1 MMRAIGRFFIWLLAG
16 IGFVTTV
23 SVIAGIVVLVTQ
35 APRQAVVPERTVLW
49 LDLNQ
54 PIVEK
59 PVQTLFGKTVGVTMI
74 DMVAALDRA
83 RKDDR
88 IQGVVA
94 VMGGAPIS
102 MAQAQELADAV
113 RAFRAS
119 GKFTLAYA
127 EDLGSVW
134 NGTVD
139 YLLAGAF
146 EELWLQPSG
155 GVGLAG
161 LALETPF
168 FRGAFE
174 KVGVSPQFEQR
185 HEYKGGI
192 DPFVETGMTP
202 AIRESF
208 RTMLSSW
215 TDQLRNA
222 YRQDGRLGPGS
233 TIEAMFDGGPYL
245 AEEALARGLVDKL
258 AYWDEVETFL
268 DEQVGQDAESLSPA
282 QYNMAAA
289 AERELPVEAPRIALV
304 YGEGAILPDQPAENT
319 LFGARGFAP
328 YDVADALADA
338 LEDDSI
344 DAVVF
349 RVDSPGGAYGPS
361 DAVWREVAR
370 LRAAGKP
377 VVAVMGSVAA
387 SGGYFVSMQAD
398 KVLAQPGTI
407 TGSIGVY
414 SGKFATMGLWEKLGI
429 RWERVRVGQNAA
441 IWSGISEFS
450 ESERERF
457 RAGVDFVYDDF
468 TGKVAAARNLSPT
481 ALDAAA
487 RGRIWTGQDALR
499 VGLIDGFGGLLEA
512 VAQAKELAGFDRA
525 VEAEIVV
532 LPQEPTPFERLE
544 KMLEGGDP
552 FAQVSTLFSVP
563 DLIGVLGFRGLNAYG
578 LPPMPI
584 NGVSAHMPVF
594 RLSR

>member
-1 MMRAIGRFFIWLLAG
+1 MRAIGRFLIWLLAG
-16 IGFVTTV
+16 IGFLTTALTV
-23 SVIAGIVVLVTQ
+23 AGVVVLLTERPGVPT
-35 APRQAVVPERTVLW
+35 VPEQTVLW

-59 PVQTLFGKTVGVTMI
+59 PSQSILGKTIGVTMI

-83 RKDDR
+83 REDGR
-88 IQGVVA
+88 VQGVVA
-94 VMGGAPIS
+94 VMGGAPLS
-102 MAQAQELADAV
+102 MAQAQELADAI
-113 RAFRAS
+113 RAFRDS

-139 YLLAGAF
+139 YLLASAF
-146 EELWLQPSG
+146 EQIWLQPSG
-155 GVGLAG
+155 GVGIAG

-208 RTMLSSW
+208 QAMLSSW
-215 TDQLRNA
+215 TDQLNSG
-222 YRQDGRLGPGS
+222 YRKDGRLRQGE
-233 TIEAMFDGGPYL
+233 TVQALFDGGPYL
-245 AEEALARGLVDKL
+245 AAEALERGLVDKL
-258 AYWDEVETFL
+258 AYWDEVEAFL
-268 DEQVGQDAESLSPA
+268 DDRLGPDSDAMSPDH
-282 QYNMAAA
+282 YNMAVAS
-289 AERELPVEAPRIALV
+289 ERDLPADAPRVALV
-304 YGEGAILPDQPAENT
+304 YGEGAILPDQPSENT
-319 LFGARGFAP
+319 LFGTRGFAP

-338 LEDDSI
+338 LDDDSI

-414 SGKFATMGLWEKLGI
+414 SGKFATMGLWEKLGV
-429 RWERVRVGQNAA
+429 RWDRVRVGKNAA
-441 IWSGISEFS
+441 IWSAISEFS

-457 RAGVDFVYDDF
+457 RAGVDFVYQDF
-468 TGKVAAARNLSPT
+468 TEKVAAARGLSP
-481 ALDAAA
+481 ASLDAAA
-487 RGRIWTGQDALR
+487 RGRVWTGQDALR
-499 VGLIDGFGGLLEA
+499 AGLIDGFGGLLEA
-512 VAQAKELAGFDRA
+512 IAQAKELAGYDRT
-525 VEAEIVV
+525 VDAEIVI
-532 LPQEPTPFERLE
+532 LPMEPTPFERLE
-544 KMLEGGDP
+544 QMLEGGDP
-552 FAQVSTLFSVP
+552 FAQVSALFAAP
-563 DLIGVLGFRGLNAYG
+563 DLIGVLGFRGLNFFG
-578 LPPMPI
+578 LPPFPI
-584 NGVSAHMPVF
+584 DGVSAHMPAF
-594 RLSR
+594 RLAR

>member
-1 MMRAIGRFFIWLLAG
+1 MRAIGRFFMWLLAG
-16 IGFVTTV
+16 IGFLTMA
-23 SVIAGIVVLVTQ
+23 SVIAGVVFLVTQ
-35 APRQAVVPERTVLW
+35 SPQQPTVPERSVLW

-54 PIVEK
+54 PVVEK
-59 PVQTLFGKTVGVTMI
+59 PVQTLFGKTVGLTMI

-83 RKDDR
+83 RTDDR
-88 IQGVVA
+88 IKGVVA
-94 VMGGAPIS
+94 VIGGAPIS
-102 MAQAQELADAV
+102 MAQAQELSDAI

-119 GKFTLAYA
+119 GQFTLAYA

-155 GVGLAG
+155 GVGVAG

-208 RTMLSSW
+208 RTMLGSW
-215 TDQLRNA
+215 TEQLRKG
-222 YRQDGRLGPGS
+222 YVEDGRLAHSGS
-233 TIEAMFDGGPYL
+233 IEVLFDGGPYL
-245 AEEALARGLVDKL
+245 AKEALAMGLVDRL
-258 AYWDEVETFL
+258 AYWDEVEAFL
-268 DEQVGQDAESLSPA
+268 DGRLGPDSDSVSPA
-282 QYNMAAA
+282 HYNMAVA
-289 AERELPVEAPRIALV
+289 AELDLPPDAPRIALV
-304 YGEGAILPDQPAENT
+304 YGEGAIMPDQPGGNA
-319 LFGARGFAP
+319 LFGARGFSP

-338 LEDDSI
+338 REDESI

-370 LRAAGKP
+370 LRDAGKP
-377 VVAVMGSVAA
+377 VIAVMGSVAA

-398 KVLAQPGTI
+398 RVLAQPGTI

-414 SGKFATMGLWEKLGI
+414 SGKFATMGLWEKLGV
-429 RWERVRVGQNAA
+429 RWERVRVGRNAA

-450 ESERERF
+450 ESERRRF
-457 RAGVDFVYDDF
+457 RAGVDFVYEDF
-468 TGKVAAARNLSPT
+468 TRKVADARDLSPES
-481 ALDAAA
+481 LDAAA
-487 RGRIWTGQDALR
+487 RGRIWTGRDALKM
-499 VGLIDGFGGLLEA
+499 GLIDGFGGLLEA
-512 VAQAKELAGFDRA
+512 VAQAKEMAGFDRSA
-525 VEAEIVV
+525 EAEIVI
-532 LPQEPTPFERLE
+532 LPHEPTPVERLE
-544 KMLEGGDP
+544 QVLEGGDP
-552 FAQVSTLFSVP
+552 FAQVSALFSAP
-563 DLIGVLGFRGLNAYG
+563 DLIGVLGFRGLNAFG
-578 LPPMPI
+578 LPPIPI
-584 NGVSAHMPVF
+584 DGVSAHLPAF
-594 RLSR
+594 RLAR

>member
-1 MMRAIGRFFIWLLAG
+1 MRILGRLLIWLLAG
-16 IGFVTTV
+16 IGFLTV
-23 SVIAGIVVLVTQ
+23 ALTIVG
-35 APRQAVVPERTVLW
+35 VVVVVREHPGQVSIPERTVLW

-59 PVQTLFGKTVGVTMI
+59 PVQNILGRTQGVTMI
-74 DMVAALDRA
+74 DLVTAIDRA
-83 RKDDR
+83 KDDGR
-88 IQGVVA
+88 VLGIVA

-113 RAFRAS
+113 RDFRGS

-146 EELWLQPSG
+146 EQLWLQPSG
-155 GVGLAG
+155 GVGVAG

-168 FRGAFE
+168 FRGTFE
-174 KVGVSPQFEQR
+174 KIGVSPQFEQR

-192 DPFVETGMTP
+192 DPFVENGMTP

-208 RTMLSSW
+208 ETLLSSW
-215 TDQLRNA
+215 TGQLNNA
-222 YRQDGRLGPGS
+222 YRQDGRLLQGTPVQS
-233 TIEAMFDGGPYL
+233 LFDGGPYL
-245 AEEALARGLVDKL
+245 AEEALARGLVDRL

-268 DEQVGQDAESLSPA
+268 DETLGEGSDAISPTDYTLA
-282 QYNMAAA
+282 FA
-289 AERELPVEAPRIALV
+289 AEMDLPADAPRIALV
-304 YGEGAILPDQPAENT
+304 YGEGAIMPDQPGENA

-338 LEDDSI
+338 LQDDSI
-344 DAVVF
+344 AAVVF

-414 SGKFATMGLWEKLGI
+414 SGKFATMGLWEKLGV
-429 RWERVRVGQNAA
+429 RWDRVRIGQNAA
-441 IWSGISEFS
+441 IWSNISEFS
-450 ESERERF
+450 ASERERF
-457 RAGVDFVYDDF
+457 RAGVDFVYQDF
-468 TGKVAAARNLSPT
+468 TAKVGAARGMGPE

-487 RGRIWTGQDALR
+487 RGRVWTGQDALR
-499 VGLIDGFGGLLEA
+499 VGLIDGYGGLLEA
-512 VAQAKELAGFDRA
+512 IAQAKEMAGFDRSID
-525 VEAEIVV
+525 AELVI
-532 LPQEPTPFERLE
+532 LPHELTPVERLE
-544 KMLEGGDP
+544 QMLEGGDP
-552 FAQVSTLFSVP
+552 FAEMSALFSIP
-563 DLIGVLGFRGLNAYG
+563 DLVGVLGFGGLNVFG
-578 LPPMPI
+578 LPPLPI
-584 NGVSAHMPVF
+584 NGVSAHLPAF

>member
-1 MMRAIGRFFIWLLAG
+1 MRAIGRFFMWLLAG
-16 IGFVTTV
+16 IGFLTMA
-23 SVIAGIVVLVTQ
+23 SVIAGIVFLVTQ
-35 APRQAVVPERTVLW
+35 SPQQPTVPERAVLW

-54 PIVEK
+54 PVVEK
-59 PVQTLFGKTVGVTMI
+59 PVQTLFGKTVGLTMI

-83 RKDDR
+83 RTDDR
-88 IQGVVA
+88 IKGVVA

-102 MAQAQELADAV
+102 MAQAQELADAI

-155 GVGLAG
+155 GVGVAG

-208 RTMLSSW
+208 RTMLGSW
-215 TDQLRNA
+215 TEQLRKG
-222 YRQDGRLGPGS
+222 YVEDGRLAHAGS
-233 TIEAMFDGGPYL
+233 IEVLFDGGPYL
-245 AEEALARGLVDKL
+245 AKEALAMGLVDKL
-258 AYWDEVETFL
+258 AYWDEVEAFL
-268 DEQVGQDAESLSPA
+268 DDRLGPESDSVSPA
-282 QYNMAAA
+282 LYNMAVA
-289 AERELPVEAPRIALV
+289 AELDLPPEAPRIALV
-304 YGEGAILPDQPAENT
+304 YGEGAIMPDQPGGNA
-319 LFGARGFAP
+319 LFGARGFSP
-328 YDVADALADA
+328 YDVVDALADA
-338 LEDDSI
+338 REDDSI

-361 DAVWREVAR
+361 DAVWREVAK
-370 LRAAGKP
+370 LRDAGKP
-377 VVAVMGSVAA
+377 VIAVMGSVAA

-398 KVLAQPGTI
+398 TVLAQPGTI

-414 SGKFATMGLWEKLGI
+414 SGKFATMGLWEKLGV

-450 ESERERF
+450 ESERRRF
-457 RAGVDFVYDDF
+457 RAGVDFVYEDF
-468 TGKVAAARNLSPT
+468 TRKVAEARDLSP
-481 ALDAAA
+481 ASLDAAA
-487 RGRIWTGQDALR
+487 RGRIWTGRDALEM
-499 VGLIDGFGGLLEA
+499 GLIDGFGGLLEA
-512 VAQAKELAGFDRA
+512 VAQAKEMSGFDRST
-525 VEAEIVV
+525 EAEIVI
-532 LPQEPTPFERLE
+532 LPHEPTPVERLE
-544 KMLEGGDP
+544 QVLEGGDP
-552 FAQVSTLFSVP
+552 FAQVSALFSAP
-563 DLIGVLGFRGLNAYG
+563 DLIGVLGFRGLNAFG
-578 LPPMPI
+578 LPPIPI
-584 NGVSAHMPVF
+584 DGVSAHMPAF
-594 RLSR
+594 RLAR

>member
-1 MMRAIGRFFIWLLAG
+1 MRAIGRFFMWLLAG
-16 IGFVTTV
+16 IGFLTMA
-23 SVIAGIVVLVTQ
+23 SVIAGVVFLVTQ
-35 APRQAVVPERTVLW
+35 SPRQPTVPERAVLW

-54 PIVEK
+54 PVVEK
-59 PVQTLFGKTVGVTMI
+59 PVQTLFGKTAGLTMI

-83 RKDDR
+83 RTDDR
-88 IQGVVA
+88 IKGVVA

-102 MAQAQELADAV
+102 MAQAQELADAI

-155 GVGLAG
+155 GVGVAG

-192 DPFVETGMTP
+192 DPFVEIGMTP

-208 RTMLSSW
+208 RTMLGSW
-215 TDQLRNA
+215 TDQLRTG
-222 YRQDGRLGPGS
+222 YVEDGRLAPAS
-233 TIEAMFDGGPYL
+233 SIEVLFDGGPYL
-245 AEEALARGLVDKL
+245 AKEALAMGLVDKL
-258 AYWDEVETFL
+258 AYWDEVEAFL
-268 DEQVGQDAESLSPA
+268 DDRLGPDSDSVSPA
-282 QYNMAAA
+282 LYNMAVA
-289 AERELPVEAPRIALV
+289 AELDLPPDAPRIALV
-304 YGEGAILPDQPAENT
+304 YGEGAIMPDQPGGNA
-319 LFGARGFAP
+319 LFGARGFSP

-338 LEDDSI
+338 REDDSI

-361 DAVWREVAR
+361 DAVWREVAK
-370 LRAAGKP
+370 LRDAGKP
-377 VVAVMGSVAA
+377 VIAVMGSVAA

-414 SGKFATMGLWEKLGI
+414 SGKFATMGLWEKLGV
-429 RWERVRVGQNAA
+429 RWERVRVGRNAA

-450 ESERERF
+450 KSERERF
-457 RAGVDFVYDDF
+457 RAGVDFVYEDF
-468 TGKVAAARNLSPT
+468 TRKVAEARGLSP
-481 ALDAAA
+481 ASLDAAA
-487 RGRIWTGQDALR
+487 RGRIWTGRDALK

-512 VAQAKELAGFDRA
+512 VAQAKEMAGFDRSA
-525 VEAEIVV
+525 EAEIVI
-532 LPQEPTPFERLE
+532 LPHEPTPVERLE
-544 KMLEGGDP
+544 QVLEGGDP
-552 FAQVSTLFSVP
+552 FAQVSALFSAP
-563 DLIGVLGFRGLNAYG
+563 DLIGVLGFRGLNAFG
-578 LPPMPI
+578 LPPIPI
-584 NGVSAHMPVF
+584 DGVSAHLPAF
-594 RLSR
+594 RLAR

>member
-1 MMRAIGRFFIWLLAG
+1 MRAIGRFFMWLLAG
-16 IGFVTTV
+16 IGFLTMA
-23 SVIAGIVVLVTQ
+23 SVIAGVVVLVTQ
-35 APRQAVVPERTVLW
+35 SPQQPTVPDRAVLW

-54 PIVEK
+54 PVVEK
-59 PVQTLFGKTVGVTMI
+59 PVQTLFGKTVGLTMI

-83 RKDDR
+83 RTDDR
-88 IQGVVA
+88 IKGVVA
-94 VMGGAPIS
+94 VVGGAPIS
-102 MAQAQELADAV
+102 IAQAQELSNAI

-155 GVGLAG
+155 GVGVAG

-192 DPFVETGMTP
+192 DLFVETGMTP

-208 RTMLSSW
+208 RTMLGSW
-215 TDQLRNA
+215 TDQLRKGFVE
-222 YRQDGRLGPGS
+222 DGRLAHSGS
-233 TIEAMFDGGPYL
+233 IEVLFDGGPYL
-245 AEEALARGLVDKL
+245 AKEALAMGLVDKL
-258 AYWDEVETFL
+258 AYWDEVEAFL
-268 DEQVGQDAESLSPA
+268 DARLGPDSDSVSPA
-282 QYNMAAA
+282 QYNMAVS
-289 AERELPVEAPRIALV
+289 AELDLPPDAPRIALV
-304 YGEGAILPDQPAENT
+304 YGEGAIMPDQPGGNA
-319 LFGARGFAP
+319 LFGARGFSP

-338 LEDDSI
+338 REDDSI

-361 DAVWREVAR
+361 DAVWREIAR
-370 LRAAGKP
+370 LRDAGKP
-377 VVAVMGSVAA
+377 VIAVMGSVAA

-398 KVLAQPGTI
+398 RVLAQPGTI

-414 SGKFATMGLWEKLGI
+414 SGKFATMGLWEKLGV
-429 RWERVRVGQNAA
+429 RWERVRVGRNAA

-450 ESERERF
+450 ESERRRF
-457 RAGVDFVYDDF
+457 RAGVDFVYEDF
-468 TGKVAAARNLSPT
+468 TRKVADARDLSP
-481 ALDAAA
+481 ASLDAAA
-487 RGRIWTGQDALR
+487 RGRIWTGQDALK

-512 VAQAKELAGFDRA
+512 VAQAKEMAGFDRSA
-525 VEAEIVV
+525 EAEIVI
-532 LPQEPTPFERLE
+532 LPHEPTPVERLE
-544 KMLEGGDP
+544 RVLEGGDP
-552 FAQVSTLFSVP
+552 FAQVSALFSAP
-563 DLIGVLGFRGLNAYG
+563 DLIGVLGFRGLNAFG
-578 LPPMPI
+578 LPPIPI
-584 NGVSAHMPVF
+584 DGVSAHLPAF
-594 RLSR
+594 RLAR

>member
-1 MMRAIGRFFIWLLAG
+1 MRAIGRFFMWLLAG
-16 IGFVTTV
+16 IGFLTMA
-23 SVIAGIVVLVTQ
+23 SVVAGIVFLVTQ
-35 APRQAVVPERTVLW
+35 SPQQATVPERAVLW

-54 PIVEK
+54 PVVEK
-59 PVQTLFGKTVGVTMI
+59 PVQTLFGKTDGLTMI

-83 RKDDR
+83 RTDDR
-88 IQGVVA
+88 IKGVVA

-102 MAQAQELADAV
+102 MAQAQELADAI

-155 GVGLAG
+155 GVGVAG

-174 KVGVSPQFEQR
+174 KIGVSPQFEQR

-202 AIRESF
+202 AIRESYH
-208 RTMLSSW
+208 RLLGSW
-215 TDQLRNA
+215 TDQLRAA
-222 YRQDGRLGPGS
+222 YLEDGRLAKS
-233 TIEAMFDGGPYL
+233 SSIEVLFNGGPYL
-245 AEEALARGLVDKL
+245 AKEALALGLVDKL
-258 AYWDEVETFL
+258 AYWDEVEAFL
-268 DEQVGQDAESLSPA
+268 DDRLGPESDSVSPA
-282 QYNMAAA
+282 QYNLAVA
-289 AERELPVEAPRIALV
+289 AEMSLPPDAPRIALV
-304 YGEGAILPDQPAENT
+304 YGEGAIMPDQPGGNA
-319 LFGARGFAP
+319 LFGARGFSP

-338 LEDDSI
+338 REDDNI

-370 LRAAGKP
+370 LREAGKP
-377 VVAVMGSVAA
+377 VIAVMGSVAA

-398 KVLAQPGTI
+398 RVLALPGTI

-414 SGKFATMGLWEKLGI
+414 SGKFATMGLWEKLGV

-450 ESERERF
+450 QSERERF
-457 RAGVDFVYDDF
+457 RAGVDFVYEDF
-468 TGKVAAARNLSPT
+468 TQKVAAARGLS
-481 ALDAAA
+481 AGSLDAAA
-487 RGRIWTGQDALR
+487 RGRIWTGRDAMK

-512 VAQAKELAGFDRA
+512 IAQAKEMAGFDRS
-525 VEAEIVV
+525 VEAEIVI
-532 LPQEPTPFERLE
+532 LPHEPTPVERLE
-544 KMLEGGDP
+544 EIVEGGDP
-552 FAQVSTLFSVP
+552 FAQVSALFSAP
-563 DLIGVLGFRGLNAYG
+563 DLVGVLGFRGLNTFG
-578 LPPMPI
+578 LPPIPVD
-584 NGVSAHMPVF
+584 GVSAHMPAF
-594 RLSR
+594 RLAR